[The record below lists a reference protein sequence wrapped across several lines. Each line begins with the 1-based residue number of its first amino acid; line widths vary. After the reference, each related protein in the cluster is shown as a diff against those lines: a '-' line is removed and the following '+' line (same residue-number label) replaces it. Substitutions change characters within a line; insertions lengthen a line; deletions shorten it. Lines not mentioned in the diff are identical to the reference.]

1 MKISYA
7 NRGMDL
13 ESEINDTN
21 HYYLD
26 IDKAVVYKK
35 PTPITISKVNYKEN
49 RINEGYFR
57 TPSTTDYNG
66 LYKGYYIDF
75 EAKETVNKTSFP
87 LQNIHPH
94 QIEHLKRVVKH
105 GGIGFLIIRFK
116 TINETYYLDANE
128 LIKFIKGNTAKSIPI
143 DYFRANGHIIKDKFQ
158 PRVDYL
164 SIVDLYIGVKN
175 EKKI

>member
-13 ESEINDTN
+13 EDEINATN

-116 TINETYYLDANE
+116 TINE
-128 LIKFIKGNTAKSIPI
+128 
-143 DYFRANGHIIKDKFQ
+143 
-158 PRVDYL
+158 
-164 SIVDLYIGVKN
+164 
-175 EKKI
+175 